1 MSTKN
6 MNNSQSNVSVLL
18 PPIATTQHATPSSSS
33 VDSKPQLSG
42 QLKSPSKSLHE
53 ADSDIRY
60 DPSVHRHK
68 QPKFLS
74 TYLYSFPGVEE
85 SYRRSLQRTAQSVS
99 LNRFL
104 LFLLSHILPS
114 VDEEQLQTAWEQLLS
129 AATGICNERQDIPL
143 TAADASSISG
153 HCDDDMAS
161 PDRHINEL
169 QQLLLA

>member
-6 MNNSQSNVSVLL
+6 MNNSQSNISVLL

-33 VDSKPQLSG
+33 VDSEPQSE
-42 QLKSPSKSLHE
+42 QLISPSKSLHE
-53 ADSDIRY
+53 EDSDIR
-60 DPSVHRHK
+60 
-68 QPKFLS
+68 
-74 TYLYSFPGVEE
+74 FPGVEE

-153 HCDDDMAS
+153 HCDDDVAS
-161 PDRHINEL
+161 LDRHINEL

>member
-6 MNNSQSNVSVLL
+6 MNSSQSNISVLL

-33 VDSKPQLSG
+33 ADSEPQSE
-42 QLKSPSKSLHE
+42 QLIRPSKSLHE
-53 ADSDIRY
+53 EDSDIRY

-68 QPKFLS
+68 QSKFLS

-153 HCDDDMAS
+153 HCDDDVAS